1 MQKMLEQISLAGM
14 DNVPTYTDRLFFAI
28 FPDPAVAK
36 RVASLALQ
44 QRFGHGLRGRPLDIS
59 RFHVTLHH
67 IGDYEG
73 PPPSDIV
80 DKACAAAASIAALPF
95 DVGFDRVMSFDRKAR
110 ANPFVLRA
118 DANVAAVM
126 AFQKAVVAAVNR
138 APFGRPAERS
148 FTPHMTLLYDELS
161 VPPQTV
167 ETIHWTVRELVLVH
181 SLLGKTVH
189 KHLGCW
195 PLLG

>member
-1 MQKMLEQISLAGM
+1 MQRMLEQISLAGM
-14 DNVPTYTDRLFFAI
+14 GGAPAYTDRLFFAI
-28 FPDPAVAK
+28 FPEPAVAK

-59 RFHVTLHH
+59 RFHVTLHR

-73 PPPSDIV
+73 PPPLDIV
-80 DKACAAAASIAALPF
+80 DKASATAVSVAAAPF
-95 DVGFDRVMSFDRKAR
+95 EVGFDRVMSFGRKAR
-110 ANPFVLRA
+110 ANPFVLRG
-118 DANVAAVM
+118 DGNVAALM
-126 AFQKAVVAAVNR
+126 AFQKALGAAINK
-138 APFGRPAERS
+138 APFGRPVERT

-161 VPPQTV
+161 VPLQIV

-189 KHLGCW
+189 KHIGRW
-195 PLLG
+195 PLNG